1 MQRFKKSTAYI
12 VKADQ
17 KNVPAGSKKKVNL
30 CLDEKQDRVLKP
42 LQRSCIGGNS
52 AIGGHWQV
60 EGMREG
66 EESLAYLLSAKVHW
80 AP

>member
-42 LQRSCIGGNS
+42 LQLSCTGGNS
-52 AIGGHWQV
+52 DGGGQV
-60 EGMREG
+60 EGMREELWSG
-66 EESLAYLLSAKVHW
+66 KVH
-80 AP
+80 